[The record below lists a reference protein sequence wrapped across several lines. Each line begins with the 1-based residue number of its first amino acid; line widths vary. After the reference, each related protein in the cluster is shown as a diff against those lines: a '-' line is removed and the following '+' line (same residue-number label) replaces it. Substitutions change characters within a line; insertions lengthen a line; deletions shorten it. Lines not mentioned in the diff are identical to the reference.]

1 MGRFSE
7 WMGEKNPKALREL
20 GEPTTA
26 AAPPLPG
33 GGDEEAEPVDKNGVK
48 LSSKM
53 ENYLNKLLAA
63 MDNQKLSKKKQVFI
77 LEKLLSKLKGGGMT
91 DTTALTTARNT

>member
-7 WMGEKNPKALREL
+7 WMGEKSPRALREF
-20 GEPTTA
+20 GEPTA
-26 AAPPLPG
+26 ATPPLPSG
-33 GGDEEAEPVDKNGVK
+33 GGEEEAEPVDKNGVK

-53 ENYLNKLLAA
+53 ENYLSKLLAS
-63 MDNQKLSKKKQVFI
+63 MDAQKLSKKKQIAI
-77 LEKLLSKLKGGGMT
+77 LERILTGLKGGGMT